1 MSNASVSKKPFLSAR
16 RAAHADQPSPVRK
29 LWLAGLGAYS
39 KVGQEGREY
48 FQTLVRLGEQAERR
62 GRKQVNQQVEAANGQ
77 IDEAR
82 SRVSVVKNQVAAR
95 IEKIEQAFDSRV
107 AGALNRLGI
116 PARQDIQILSAKLD
130 ELSALLERVARTQ

>member
-1 MSNASVSKKPFLSAR
+1 MSNATVSKKPLVSAR
-16 RAAHADQPSPVRK
+16 RSAQANQPSRVRK
-29 LWLAGLGAYS
+29 LWLAGLGAYA
-39 KVGQEGREY
+39 KVGQEGLDY
-48 FQTLVRLGEQAERR
+48 FQTLVHLGEQAEQR
-62 GRKQVNQQVEAANGQ
+62 GRKQVNEQVEAANGQ

-116 PARQDIQILSAKLD
+116 PARQDIEALSAKLD

>member
-1 MSNASVSKKPFLSAR
+1 MSNAIASKKPLVSTHR
-16 RAAHADQPSPVRK
+16 STTTDEPSGVRK
-29 LWLAGLGAYS
+29 LWLAGLGAYA
-39 KVGQEGREY
+39 KAGQEGLDY
-48 FQTLVRLGEQAERR
+48 FHSLVRLGEQAERR
-62 GRKQVNQQVEAANGQ
+62 GREQVNEQVEEANGQ

-82 SRVSVVKNQVAAR
+82 SKVSVVKNQVAAR

-116 PARQDIQILSAKLD
+116 PARQDIQGLSAKLD

>member
-1 MSNASVSKKPFLSAR
+1 MFNATVSKKPLVSAR
-16 RAAHADQPSPVRK
+16 RSIAIERPSRVRT
-29 LWLAGLGAYS
+29 LWLAGLGAYA
-39 KVGQEGREY
+39 KAGQEGLGY
-48 FQTLVRLGEQAERR
+48 FQTLVQLGEQAEQR
-62 GRKQVNQQVEAANGQ
+62 GKKQVNEQVEQVNDQ

-82 SRVSVVKNQVAAR
+82 SKVSVVKNQVAAR

-116 PARQDIQILSAKLD
+116 PARQDIQALSAKLD

>member
-1 MSNASVSKKPFLSAR
+1 MSNATVSKKPLVSAR
-16 RAAHADQPSPVRK
+16 RSALGDQPSRIRK
-29 LWLAGLGAYS
+29 LWLAGLGAYA
-39 KVGQEGREY
+39 KVGQEGLEY
-48 FQTLVRLGEQAERR
+48 FQTLVHLGEQAEQR
-62 GRKQVNQQVEAANGQ
+62 GRKQVNEQVEAANGQ

-95 IEKIEQAFDSRV
+95 IEKIEQAFDLRV

-116 PARQDIQILSAKLD
+116 PARQDIEALSAKLD

>member
-1 MSNASVSKKPFLSAR
+1 MSNATVSKTPLVSTR
-16 RAAHADQPSPVRK
+16 RSTATNEPSGVRK
-29 LWLAGLGAYS
+29 LWLAGLGSYA
-39 KVGQEGREY
+39 KAGQEGLDY
-48 FQTLVRLGEQAERR
+48 FHSLVRLGELAERR
-62 GRKQVNQQVEAANGQ
+62 GREQVNEQVDAANGQ

-116 PARQDIQILSAKLD
+116 PARQDIQALSAKLD

>member
-1 MSNASVSKKPFLSAR
+1 MSNATVSKKPLVSAR
-16 RAAHADQPSPVRK
+16 RSTLDDQPSRIRK
-29 LWLAGLGAYS
+29 LWLAGLGAYA
-39 KVGQEGREY
+39 KVGQEGLEY
-48 FQTLVRLGEQAERR
+48 FQTLVHLGEQAEQR
-62 GRKQVNQQVEAANGQ
+62 GRKQVNEQVEAANGQ

-116 PARQDIQILSAKLD
+116 PARQDIEALSAKLD

>member
-1 MSNASVSKKPFLSAR
+1 MSNATVSKTPLVSTR
-16 RAAHADQPSPVRK
+16 RSTVTNEPSGVRK
-29 LWLAGLGAYS
+29 LWLAGLGAYA
-39 KVGQEGREY
+39 KAGQEGLDY
-48 FQTLVRLGEQAERR
+48 FHSLVRLGELAERR
-62 GRKQVNQQVEAANGQ
+62 GREQVNEQVEAANGQ

-82 SRVSVVKNQVAAR
+82 SKVSVVKNQVAAR

-116 PARQDIQILSAKLD
+116 PARQDIQGLSAKLD

>member
-1 MSNASVSKKPFLSAR
+1 MSRVTISKKAFVAAR
-16 RAAHADQPSPVRK
+16 RPAAGDRPSRVRK
-29 LWLAGLGAYS
+29 LWLAGLGAYA
-39 KVGQEGREY
+39 KVGQEGLEY
-48 FQTLVRLGEQAERR
+48 FQTLVHLGEQAEQR
-62 GRKQVNQQVEAANGQ
+62 GRKQVNEQVEAANCQ
-77 IDEAR
+77 LDKAR

-116 PARQDIQILSAKLD
+116 PARQDIQALSAKLD